1 MPGVLDPTSAHVEH
15 WRLVAQRLET
25 YSDLLGMDRI
35 MACSDSGFSVGAP
48 SLTPDVVYA
57 KLESMVK
64 GAATL
69 ADSPNKKASAAS
81 CDMAVWVDLLFGPK
95 Q

>member
-1 MPGVLDPTSAHVEH
+1 MPGVLDTSSAHVEH
-15 WRLVAQRLET
+15 WRLVAQKLET

-35 MACSDSGFSVGAP
+35 MACSDSGFSVAP
-48 SLTPDVVYA
+48 SLTPVVYA

-69 ADSPNKKASAAS
+69 ADSPNKKASP
-81 CDMAVWVDLLFGPK
+81 WPQGG
-95 Q
+95 